1 MGFGIIALPSGTPT
15 FALSVAA
22 PITIGDSTS
31 GINNAAGATIV
42 SKFIPIPAPTIFQ
55 AVGGAQSQ
63 IILSH
68 PISASGATHI
78 NDCFIGQSAS
88 SPAWGFVANTTA
100 RVTFSGSNSVT
111 ITNSN
116 VISDAINFSITGVAI
131 SVSFN
136 IAGNNINSNT
146 VLKFSG
152 SLSNYIVYTKAGVQE
167 AGNPVS
173 SSYSNVTKTD
183 YIVNSIYASV

>member
-1 MGFGIIALPSGTPT
+1 MGFGIIALPSGSTT
-15 FALSVAA
+15 FVLSVAA
-22 PITIGDSTS
+22 PITTGDTTS
-31 GINNAAGATIV
+31 GINNALGATIV

-63 IILSH
+63 ILLSH

-100 RVTFSGSNSVT
+100 RVTFGGSNSVT

-116 VISDAINFSITGVAI
+116 VLSDPINFSITGVAA

-136 IAGNNINSNT
+136 IASNSFNQNT

-152 SLSNYIVYTKAGVQE
+152 SLANYIVYTKAGVQE

-173 SSYSNVTKTD
+173 GSYSSVTKTD
-183 YIVNSIYASV
+183 YIVQDIYASV